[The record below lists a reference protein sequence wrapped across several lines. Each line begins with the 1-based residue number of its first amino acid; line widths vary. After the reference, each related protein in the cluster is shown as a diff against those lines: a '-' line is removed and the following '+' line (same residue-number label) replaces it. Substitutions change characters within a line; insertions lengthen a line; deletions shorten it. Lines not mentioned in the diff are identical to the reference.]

1 MEEVLEGR
9 QWQGGERATGR
20 TQRRMFSGSLEEVR
34 CNCFLKERLKGMN
47 KTAEKENGSHRRF
60 EHYARADRWMR
71 KVVWLVCRWPGEAG
85 RGGKER
91 MR

>member
-1 MEEVLEGR
+1 MARGR
-9 QWQGGERATGR
+9 ESYRENP
-20 TQRRMFSGSLEEVR
+20 RRMFSGSLEEVC

-47 KTAEKENGSHRRF
+47 ETEEKENGSHRRF

-71 KVVWLVCRWPGEAG
+71 KVDWLVCRWPGEAG